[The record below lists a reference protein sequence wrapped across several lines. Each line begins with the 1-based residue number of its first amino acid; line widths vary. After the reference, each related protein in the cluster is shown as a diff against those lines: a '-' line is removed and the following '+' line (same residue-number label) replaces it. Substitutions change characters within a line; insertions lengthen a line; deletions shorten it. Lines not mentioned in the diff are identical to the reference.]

1 MPPGVYKRTAEHIAT
16 VKKNLPSKE
25 HLKNGSFFP
34 CLMCGKPLYK
44 TLAKVAFSKS
54 KNFYCS
60 VECMRESP
68 NRRSLMKKAWVGRE
82 GPSKETR
89 LKISETLKKKW
100 EAGVFLLR
108 AGKTINRIK
117 PVYCRDCGKE
127 ISRRRTYCAS
137 CKTRHWSPAH
147 RRAIAEG
154 ASKSLRGKM
163 PKNTMRE
170 GAFMNVKRGFF
181 DINGVKIFLR
191 STWEAN
197 YALYLDFLKKRGD
210 ILSWEYEAEVFTF
223 DKIKRGTTTYRPD
236 FKVTDK
242 DGLVEFHEVKGWMT
256 PKSVT
261 QIKRMK
267 KYFPYVVLILIT
279 SKEYRELKNKM
290 GSILGFF

>member
-1 MPPGVYKRTAEHIAT
+1 
-16 VKKNLPSKE
+16 
-25 HLKNGSFFP
+25 
-34 CLMCGKPLYK
+34 
-44 TLAKVAFSKS
+44 
-54 KNFYCS
+54 
-60 VECMRESP
+60 
-68 NRRSLMKKAWVGRE
+68 
-82 GPSKETR
+82 
-89 LKISETLKKKW
+89 
-100 EAGVFLLR
+100 
-108 AGKTINRIK
+108 
-117 PVYCRDCGKE
+117 
-127 ISRRRTYCAS
+127 
-137 CKTRHWSPAH
+137 
-147 RRAIAEG
+147 
-154 ASKSLRGKM
+154 M